1 MKIVKCD
8 KRISLES
15 ASMLINIGKLPLD
28 LQTQAFYNVV
38 RPDGSPEWQWR
49 FQLKFIFPKGKS

>member
-1 MKIVKCD
+1 
-8 KRISLES
+8 
-15 ASMLINIGKLPLD
+15 MLINIGKLPLD
-28 LQTQAFYNVV
+28 IQTQGFYNIV

>member
-15 ASMLINIGKLPLD
+15 ACMLINIGKLPLD
-28 LQTQAFYNVV
+28 IQTQGFYNIV
-38 RPDGSPEWQWR
+38 RPDGAPEWQWR
-49 FQLKFIFPKGKS
+49 FQLKFIFPTGKN

>member
-1 MKIVKCD
+1 MFKNKN
-8 KRISLES
+8 SLKS

-49 FQLKFIFPKGKS
+49 FQLKFIFPTGKN